1 MEARRRKR
9 RIERLKF
16 WMPALLWL
24 PAGMIAGEVLRAGS
38 EEWVTA
44 PFALVE
50 LLLAVPFGV
59 PLALACRRLTRSGY
73 PGPALV
79 AWLALGAASVADL
92 PGTLPVGVRAV
103 LASLPVWVAVW
114 RLTPRPRGPGFAPP
128 SQRPESRGFRG
139 PFR

>member
-50 LLLAVPFGV
+50 LVLAVPFGV

-73 PGPALV
+73 PGTALV
-79 AWLALGAASVADL
+79 AWLALGAVAVADL
-92 PGTLPVGVRAV
+92 PGALPVGVQAV
-103 LASLPVWVAVW
+103 LASLPVWVAAW

-128 SQRPESRGFRG
+128 SRRPGSRRSRG

>member
-1 MEARRRKR
+1 
-9 RIERLKF
+9 
-16 WMPALLWL
+16 MPALLWL

-38 EEWVTA
+38 AYGMRTQ
-44 PFALVE
+44 FALVE
-50 LLLAVPFGV
+50 LLLAVPFGI

-92 PGTLPVGVRAV
+92 PGTLPVGVQAV
-103 LASLPVWVAVW
+103 LACLPVWVAAW
-114 RLTPRPRGPGFAPP
+114 RLTPRPRRPGFAPS
-128 SQRPESRGFRG
+128 SQRPESRGFCG